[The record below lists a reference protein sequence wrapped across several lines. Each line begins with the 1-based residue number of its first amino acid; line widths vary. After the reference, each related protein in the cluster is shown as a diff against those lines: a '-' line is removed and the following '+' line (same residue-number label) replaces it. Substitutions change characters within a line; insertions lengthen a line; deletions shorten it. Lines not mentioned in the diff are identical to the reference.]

1 MSQKQIQ
8 AGSSVES
15 MCKRCKTVTD
25 HHVVVMDGDKIVKVE
40 CKVCGGRHAF
50 QSPTPTPEPKVKA
63 ATPRTPR
70 TPSLSSQRKQSAA
83 VEALWEKNV
92 AGSAA
97 QPYAM
102 TAFFKVGDVIDHPT
116 FGLGHVQKM
125 IAANTMEVLFQDG
138 IRNLRCAP
146 RK

>member
-25 HHVVVMDGDKIVKVE
+25 HHVVVMNGDKIAKVE

-50 QSPTPTPEPKVKA
+50 QSPTAEPKVKTA
-63 ATPRTPR
+63 APRTPR
-70 TPSLSSQRKQSAA
+70 GPSLAAQRKQSAA

-92 AGSAA
+92 AGTKAL
-97 QPYAM
+97 PYAM
-102 TAFFKVGDVIDHPT
+102 TSLFKAGDVIEHPT

-125 IAANTMEVLFQDG
+125 IAANTIEVLFQDG

>member
-1 MSQKQIQ
+1 
-8 AGSSVES
+8 

-25 HHVVVMDGDKIVKVE
+25 HHVVVMDGDKIAKVE

-50 QSPTPTPEPKVKA
+50 QS
-63 ATPRTPR
+63 ATPAPKAKPKTTTPR
-70 TPSLSSQRKQSAA
+70 APKGQSAAAQRRQSAA
-83 VEALWEKNV
+83 VEAVWEKNV
-92 AGSAA
+92 AGSVP

-102 TAFFKVGDVIDHPT
+102 TFSFKAGDVIDHPT

-125 IAANTMEVLFQDG
+125 IAANTMEVLFHDG

-146 RK
+146 GK

>member
-25 HHVVVMDGDKIVKVE
+25 HHVVVMEGDKIAKVE

-50 QSPTPTPEPKVKA
+50 QSAKPEPKPKA
-63 ATPRTPR
+63 APRTPR
-70 TPSLSSQRKQSAA
+70 VPSAAAQRKQSAA

-92 AGSAA
+92 AGANPL
-97 QPYAM
+97 PYAM
-102 TAFFKVGDVIDHPT
+102 TSSFKSGDIITHPT

-125 IAANTMEVLFQDG
+125 ISANTIEVLFQDG
-138 IRNLRCAP
+138 VRNLRCVP